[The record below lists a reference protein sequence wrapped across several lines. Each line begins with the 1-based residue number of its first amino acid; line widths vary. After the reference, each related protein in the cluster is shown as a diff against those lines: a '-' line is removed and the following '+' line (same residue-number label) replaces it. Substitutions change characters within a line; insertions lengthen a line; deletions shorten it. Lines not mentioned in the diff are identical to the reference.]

1 MRFFKSSC
9 IVFSFVLVLTGAAM
23 AADQVDIGLPTS
35 EAGHNMQSWGPI
47 EPLTHGGSYGGIDHC
62 RTIWSNFDI
71 LNPPAPHTSVD
82 AFIDMNFAGGP
93 ELVSFKHL
101 AGPADDSFEVWIAN
115 QLQFTFTD
123 LGNPGERW
131 YVSGFNY
138 TPATPGIH
146 TVRFEAIG
154 QQWSGWPTYGQV
166 AIAGIWIGP
175 GGPVPNETSSWGDVK
190 ALFR

>member
-1 MRFFKSSC
+1 MKFYKLSC
-9 IVFSFVLVLTGAAM
+9 FVIPFVLVFAGAAM
-23 AADQVDIGLPTS
+23 AVDQVDIGLPAS
-35 EAGHNMQSWGPI
+35 EAGHNLQSWGPI
-47 EPLTHGGSYGGIDHC
+47 EPLIHGGSYGGIDHC
-62 RTIWSNFDI
+62 RAIWTNFDTPI
-71 LNPPAPHTSVD
+71 PGSID
-82 AFIDMNFAGGP
+82 AYIDMNFAGGP

-123 LGNPGERW
+123 LHNPGERW

-154 QQWSGWPTYGQV
+154 PQWGSWGTYGQV
-166 AIAGIWIGP
+166 CFAGVWIGP

>member
-1 MRFFKSSC
+1 MRFYKFSC
-9 IVFSFVLVLTGAAM
+9 FVFSFVLLLCGAAM
-23 AADQVDIGLPTS
+23 AVDSVDIGLPAS
-35 EAGHNMQSWGPI
+35 ETGHNLQSWGPI

-62 RTIWSNFDI
+62 RAIWSNFDI
-71 LNPPAPHTSVD
+71 LTPPAPHTSTD

-101 AGPADDSFEVWIAN
+101 DGPADDSFKVWIN
-115 QLQFTFTD
+115 NVLQFAYMD
-123 LGNPGERW
+123 SNLPGERW

-138 TPATPGIH
+138 TPAAAGIV

-154 QQWSGWPTYGQV
+154 PAWGSWGTYGQV
-166 AIAGIWIGP
+166 CIAGVWVGP
-175 GGPVPNETSSWGDVK
+175 GGPVANEESSWGNVK

>member
-1 MRFFKSSC
+1 MIFAFAGTALA
-9 IVFSFVLVLTGAAM
+9 V
-23 AADQVDIGLPTS
+23 DQVDIGLPAS
-35 EAGHNMQSWGPI
+35 EMGHNLQSWGPI

-62 RTIWSNFDI
+62 RAIWSNFDI

-82 AFIDMNFAGGP
+82 AFIDLTFSGGQ

-101 AGPADDSFEVWIAN
+101 DGPAVDSFEVWINN
-115 QLQFTFTD
+115 QLYFTYTD
-123 LGNPGERW
+123 SGLPGERW

-138 TPATPGIH
+138 TPAAPGIV

-154 QQWSGWPTYGQV
+154 PAWPSWGTYGQV
-166 AIAGIWIGP
+166 CIAGVWVGP
-175 GGPVPNETSSWGDVK
+175 GGPVLEQKNSWGGVK